1 MWGNSLKCATNLY
14 PLKTASQRNVMNRI
28 YHHQKCDERN
38 SSLFSCPKP
47 AKHVHLRIMDTL
59 RTSALTRWKPIALQ
73 ITLWS
78 GFAAIV
84 IAAHSTLASNRSL
97 TLNILVRI
105 CELAFLYNAH
115 QFLYERFFTARQ
127 YRRYAVGFGLA
138 LLGCGIG
145 LQAFRIWNSAENLA
159 FWNIADIL
167 REILA
172 AALFFMMV
180 MGVVVFIRQTKNQF
194 ALQEAQ
200 QEARAL
206 KAASELKMLQAQINP
221 HFLFNTLHSLYSL
234 VSVRSDAAQDKAQEV
249 ILMLS
254 GIMRYTYE
262 TANAD
267 TVRLSEEVETIEKF
281 LALHRI
287 RFGKRA
293 ELRFESHGSIDSW
306 RIPPLLL
313 LTFIENAIKHGIE
326 ATPRGARLDAH
337 LEVQEELL
345 FTVKNTKTSPN
356 PSNHE
361 CFEQNTLGQN
371 SQTGLQNVRRRLE
384 LLYPECSE
392 LRLAETETS
401 FTAEIRL
408 WKKVSESA

>member
-1 MWGNSLKCATNLY
+1 M
-14 PLKTASQRNVMNRI
+14 MN
-28 YHHQKCDERN
+28 
-38 SSLFSCPKP
+38 
-47 AKHVHLRIMDTL
+47 TL
-59 RTSALTRWKPIALQ
+59 RTFALTRWKAFLFQ
-73 ITLWS
+73 IMLWS
-78 GFAAIV
+78 GFAALV
-84 IAAHSTLASNRSL
+84 VAAHSTLASNRSL

-105 CELAFLYNAH
+105 LELAFLYNAH
-115 QFLYERFFTARQ
+115 QFLYERLFVA
-127 YRRYAVGFGLA
+127 RRYRLYAALFGLA
-138 LLGCGIG
+138 LLACGIA
-145 LQAFRIWNSAENLA
+145 LQTFRVWNSAENLV
-159 FWNIADIL
+159 FWNGAEIM

-172 AALFFMMV
+172 AGLFFMMV
-180 MGVVVFIRQTKNQF
+180 MGVVVFIRHIKNQF

-200 QEARAL
+200 HEARAL

-234 VSVRSDAAQDKAQEV
+234 VSVRSDASQDKAQEV

-262 TANAD
+262 TANVD
-267 TVRLSEEVETIEKF
+267 TVLLSEEVGTIERF

-293 ELRFESHGSIDSW
+293 ELRFESHGNVDLW
-306 RIPPLLL
+306 RIPPFLL

-326 ATPRGARLDAH
+326 TTPREARLDAH
-337 LEVQEELL
+337 LEVHQELL
-345 FTVKNTKTSPN
+345 FTVTNTKTAPN
-356 PSNHE
+356 TSNHAMFGE
-361 CFEQNTLGQN
+361 SSQPSAVEHI

-392 LRLAETETS
+392 LRLTETETS

-408 WKKVSESA
+408 WKKVSATA